1 MGSTGLP
8 EGKRKMTKKQKKM
21 LVRIAVAFLLY
32 AVLLILKETGT
43 VKGMK
48 EFPKGFLLYLIP
60 YLVIGWD
67 ILWKAARNIRNG
79 QIFDE
84 NFLMTLATFGAFG
97 VGEYAEAVAVM
108 LFIR

>member
-48 EFPKGFLLYLIP
+48 EFPKGFLL
-60 YLVIGWD
+60 
-67 ILWKAARNIRNG
+67 
-79 QIFDE
+79 
-84 NFLMTLATFGAFG
+84 
-97 VGEYAEAVAVM
+97 
-108 LFIR
+108 